1 MRRWQPPSPQLSSQ
15 NPISPLAPLVTQPP
29 PTPLPTPTPNP
40 TPCSPPTP
48 PHITRHPPPVTRVR
62 SSLRLRDYS
71 HAYALAHTAAAPL
84 GFRLRGRRAALL
96 QHSYAFQLD

>member
-1 MRRWQPPSPQLSSQ
+1 MP
-15 NPISPLAPLVTQPP
+15 A
-29 PTPLPTPTPNP
+29 PTPATL
-40 TPCSPPTP
+40 
-48 PHITRHPPPVTRVR
+48 VR